1 MYSIVFTVS
10 AEKELIK
17 LKKADILK
25 ILQKIESLAQNPKPT
40 NSIKIKG
47 KLNLWRIRSGNYR
60 IIYSLIEDE
69 LIIEVI
75 RIRHRKDVYRNL

>member
-10 AEKELIK
+10 AQKELLK

-25 ILQKIESLAQNPKPT
+25 ILQKIESLAENPKPT

-47 KLNLWRIRSGNYR
+47 KLSLWRIRSGNYR

>member
-10 AEKELIK
+10 AEKELLK
-17 LKKADILK
+17 LNKADILK
-25 ILQKIESLAQNPKPT
+25 ILQKIERLAENPKPT

-69 LIIEVI
+69 LIIEII